1 VLRRLGPA
9 ALVVI
14 ALASACGQ
22 PAGPLSHSLVPA
34 TPTTPALVRVSGLSS
49 AELSSLSSAHLS
61 DDAWTRVLRVTV
73 DEKPD
78 ALTIVGRFAVTSTA
92 LEFTPRFAFDPGRL
106 YHVSFDPSQMPS
118 PRSGPVVRQALSIA
132 APLRTPTTTVVRV
145 MPTSAT
151 LPENLL
157 RMYLEF
163 SAPMS
168 RDHGRDFLKLLDE
181 QGHEVKD
188 AFLALDVDFWSPDG
202 RRYTVFFDP
211 GRVKRGILPNDLYG
225 RALVAG
231 HRYMIVVDPRWRD
244 ANGLPLAA
252 GFSYTF
258 AVGAADMAPLRLED
272 WRLNAPAAGT
282 RDPLVVTFP
291 RPLDHG
297 LLQRAIA
304 VASGTATLD
313 GVSSVGVGETEW
325 RFTPR
330 SPWRAGPFDLVV
342 LAILEDPMGNKI
354 GQPFDVDTFER
365 IDKSATPER
374 RTLSFHVR

>member
-1 VLRRLGPA
+1 
-9 ALVVI
+9 
-14 ALASACGQ
+14 
-22 PAGPLSHSLVPA
+22 
-34 TPTTPALVRVSGLSS
+34 
-49 AELSSLSSAHLS
+49 
-61 DDAWTRVLRVTV
+61 
-73 DEKPD
+73 
-78 ALTIVGRFAVTSTA
+78 
-92 LEFTPRFAFDPGRL
+92 
-106 YHVSFDPSQMPS
+106 
-118 PRSGPVVRQALSIA
+118 
-132 APLRTPTTTVVRV
+132 
-145 MPTSAT
+145 
-151 LPENLL
+151 
-157 RMYLEF
+157 
-163 SAPMS
+163 
-168 RDHGRDFLKLLDE
+168 
-181 QGHEVKD
+181 
-188 AFLALDVDFWSPDG
+188 
-202 RRYTVFFDP
+202 
-211 GRVKRGILPNDLYG
+211 VKRGILPNDLYG